1 MKKISELEGYK
12 NFPSDTLRE
21 KINLIKPS
29 ETVR

>member
-21 KINLIKPS
+21 KKYTIEK
-29 ETVR
+29 R